1 MKICAFIGS
10 YDKTDMLTYIAK
22 ILNLLNK
29 KVIIID
35 STVLQKS
42 KYIIPKMPSGKQFIT
57 TYEGIDIAIGFENA
71 AQVKAYQTSIG
82 GGTFD
87 YDFALIDIDSSRGY
101 KSYGI
106 KPTDMHYFVSTLDI
120 YCLKRG
126 LQVLKHLEKPVD
138 VTKVLFSKNMAK
150 SENEYVDFISK
161 EIKIKWKE
169 ETIFFPFE
177 NGDQTTIYA
186 NQRTGRISIQ
196 GLSQQYIE
204 NIMYITEEI
213 SEISPSSI
221 KKAIKIID
229 RN

>member
-42 KYIIPKMPSGKQFIT
+42 KYIIPKMQSTKQFIT
-57 TYEGIDIAIGFENA
+57 TYEGIDYAVGFENA

-82 GGTFD
+82 GGSFD
-87 YDFALIDIDSSRGY
+87 YDIALIDIDTARGY

-106 KPTDMHYFVSTLDI
+106 KPTDIHYFVSSLDI

-126 LQVLKHLEKPVD
+126 LQVFKHLENQVP
-138 VTKVLFSKNMAK
+138 VTKVLFSKNMQK
-150 SENEYVDFISK
+150 QENEYVNFLSK
-161 EIKIKWKE
+161 ELKVKWNDE
-169 ETIFFPFE
+169 IIYFPFE
-177 NGDQTTIYA
+177 NGDQTVIYSH
-186 NQRTGRISIQ
+186 QRTGRIGIQ

-204 NIMYITEEI
+204 NIMYISEEI
-213 SEISPSSI
+213 SEASPSNI